1 LRKRNSFYASRA
13 LLALLLSFAL
23 ALFAVAA
30 ASPADFEEQPGEA
43 VQGRIA
49 LREPAPRETAFGGSN
64 LGEILL
70 DRTALP
76 APSDAPRP
84 ETAAVD
90 TDEPKPSEP
99 ETAARGGTTI
109 ETLTPEDVLSED
121 DRAEAPKYQDFFEP
135 SDAAPQQA
143 ATSGGSAGALPAVKP
158 FNFGRDPG
166 GPADKTLYLTVPKL
180 GLEAV
185 PVFDSAD
192 EEKLEEGVIHVPATG
207 FPWQEGANTYIAGHR
222 VGFPGT
228 RSDHV
233 FYDLEQL
240 AAGDEIILTD
250 SSGGEYVYAVTGQQ
264 IVPPDNVEVMN
275 AVEGRSIVTL
285 QTCTLPDYA
294 ERVVVQGELL

>member
-1 LRKRNSFYASRA
+1 MENTRGGNTGA
-13 LLALLLSFAL
+13 
-23 ALFAVAA
+23 
-30 ASPADFEEQPGEA
+30 
-43 VQGRIA
+43 
-49 LREPAPRETAFGGSN
+49 ET
-64 LGEILL
+64 
-70 DRTALP
+70 P
-76 APSDAPRP
+76 
-84 ETAAVD
+84 
-90 TDEPKPSEP
+90 
-99 ETAARGGTTI
+99 ARGGTTI
-109 ETLTPEDVLSED
+109 ETLTPEDVLPED
-121 DRAEAPKYQDFFEP
+121 ERAEAPKYQDFFEP
-135 SDAAPQQA
+135 SDAAPRQA

-166 GPADKTLYLTVPKL
+166 GPADKTLYLTVPRL

-185 PVFDSAD
+185 PVFNSVD

-222 VGFPGT
+222 IGFPGT

-250 SSGGEYVYAVTGQQ
+250 SAGGEYVYVVTGQQ

-285 QTCTLPDYA
+285 QTCTLPDYS

>member
-1 LRKRNSFYASRA
+1 MRERNSFYASRA
-13 LLALLLSFAL
+13 LVALLLSFAL
-23 ALFAVAA
+23 ALFVVAA
-30 ASPADFEEQPGEA
+30 ASPADFEEEPGETDR
-43 VQGRIA
+43 GRIA
-49 LREPAPRETAFGGSN
+49 LREPAPRGTAFGGSN
-64 LGEILL
+64 LDEILL

-76 APSDAPRP
+76 APADASHS

-90 TDEPKPSEP
+90 TDEPKPP
-99 ETAARGGTTI
+99 ELKAARGGTKI

-121 DRAEAPKYQDFFEP
+121 ERAEAPKYQNFFEP

-143 ATSGGSAGALPAVKP
+143 AISGGSAGALPAVKP

-166 GPADKTLYLTVPKL
+166 GPADKTLYLTVPRL

-185 PVFDSAD
+185 PVFDSVD
-192 EEKLEEGVIHVPATG
+192 EEKLEGGTIHVPATG

-222 VGFPGT
+222 IGFPGT

-240 AAGDEIILTD
+240 AAGDKIILTD
-250 SSGGEYVYAVTGQQ
+250 SAGGEYVYVVTEQQ

-275 AVEGRSIVTL
+275 AVEGRSIVSL